1 MVVQHNQLDF
11 SGQHFF
17 IGLDVHDKSWTVTIR
32 SNHMVLKR
40 FRMNPSPKELGNY
53 MNRHYPS
60 GSYHS
65 VYEAGFCGFWIH
77 RQLSRLGFDNM
88 VIHPA
93 DVPTTNKERVTK
105 RDKPDSGKL
114 ARELENG
121 SLRPIYVPDEYHE
134 QLRGLVRYRYRLVKR
149 QTQIKNRIKAHLHLH
164 GVQIPPQQEVCHW
177 SGAFII
183 WLEGLEFSYPFGKDY
198 LMLSIRDLKE
208 IRHHL
213 VEATRLLRKYVK
225 ENARL
230 HKIVKEDLLSIKG
243 IGFVAAIT
251 LYTEIID
258 LNRFPKL
265 DHLCAYVGLIPSIY
279 GSGDKETE
287 HGLTSR
293 RNRYLRYL
301 IIEAAWVATRKDPA
315 LTLAFAELTK
325 RMKKQDAIIRIAKK
339 LLNRIRYVWQNQAT
353 YKMAVIQ

>member
-1 MVVQHNQLDF
+1 
-11 SGQHFF
+11 
-17 IGLDVHDKSWTVTIR
+17 
-32 SNHMVLKR
+32 
-40 FRMNPSPKELGNY
+40 
-53 MNRHYPS
+53 
-60 GSYHS
+60 
-65 VYEAGFCGFWIH
+65 
-77 RQLSRLGFDNM
+77 
-88 VIHPA
+88 
-93 DVPTTNKERVTK
+93 
-105 RDKPDSGKL
+105 
-114 ARELENG
+114 
-121 SLRPIYVPDEYHE
+121 
-134 QLRGLVRYRYRLVKR
+134 
-149 QTQIKNRIKAHLHLH
+149 
-164 GVQIPPQQEVCHW
+164 
-177 SGAFII
+177 
-183 WLEGLEFSYPFGKDY
+183 
-198 LMLSIRDLKE
+198 
-208 IRHHL
+208 

-251 LYTEIID
+251 LYTEVID